1 VERTTHRRGAA
12 AAARAQEKPAVDPAL
27 GLLAAAISVLLALA
41 LGTGLLLL
49 LPAAV

>member
-1 VERTTHRRGAA
+1 MERTTRGRRVAG
-12 AAARAQEKPAVDPAL
+12 AARAQEKPGMDPAL

-49 LPAAV
+49 LPAAA